1 MTIVERLG
9 LGRKLIGGIIIAILV
24 IFTPYLACNLFE
36 NVQSGHIVVIQSP
49 WSGELTVYNTEGVK
63 WQGFGTVTVYPRAG
77 TFQFEQPV
85 NPYSENSAEL
95 ARYNKAE
102 DKSFRITFN
111 DSGEAYVSGSIRYE
125 YPTDIEK
132 MKEIH
137 RMFYGHDSVMLG
149 LIEKTMERAIYM
161 SGPLMPSIDSIMSR
175 RSELPTIIEDQ
186 ARNGLYCVITKDQ
199 LVLDEF
205 TGEKKFIK
213 TAEPIKNEQ
222 SPNGLMRQDI
232 SIVGKYGMSL
242 SNLSIRV
249 NYHPNVQRR
258 ADALFASNSD
268 IQIATMNAKK
278 AEQDRRTATEQGQA
292 AATTAEWKAKAIS
305 SEKIEQGRRDKEI
318 AVLDAEKLKAVAV
331 LDAQKKFEVAELD
344 KKTAIAYKDAQIQR
358 AEGDS
363 TYKRKLMEA
372 DGALGQRLDT
382 YLKSQELWANAFGTY
397 RGNLVPS
404 IIMGNSGTQTSTATD
419 FMNMMMMKSA
429 KDLMGPDGLQIPRN
443 K

>member
-1 MTIVERLG
+1 MTLRESLG
-9 LGRKLIGGIIIAILV
+9 VGRKLIGLIIIGILV
-24 IFTPYLACNLFE
+24 VLTPYLAFNLFE

-49 WSGELTVYNTEGVK
+49 WSGELTVYTTEGVK
-63 WQGFGTVTVYPRAG
+63 WQGFGRVTTYPRAG
-77 TFQFEQPV
+77 TFEFNQPI
-85 NPYSENSAEL
+85 NPYSENTAE
-95 ARYNKAE
+95 AAKYNKAE

-137 RMFYGHDSVMLG
+137 RMFYGHESVMLG

-186 ARNGLYCVITKDQ
+186 ARNGLYCVVTKDQ
-199 LVLDEF
+199 LILDEF

-222 SPNGLMRQDI
+222 SPNGLMRQDA
-232 SIVGKYGMSL
+232 SIVSKYGMSL

-292 AATTAEWKAKAIS
+292 IATAAEWKAKAIS
-305 SEKIEQGRRDKEI
+305 SERIEQGRREKEF
-318 AVLDAEKLKAVAV
+318 AVLEAQKAKEVAV
-331 LDAQKKFEVAELD
+331 LDAQKQAEVAELD
-344 KKTAIAYKDAQIQR
+344 KKTATAYKESQIQR
-358 AEGDS
+358 AEGDA
-363 TYKRKLMEA
+363 TYKRKLMDA
-372 DGALGQRLDT
+372 DGALGQRLDA
-382 YLKSQELWANAFGTY
+382 YLKSTELWAHAFAAYKGD
-397 RGNLVPS
+397 LVPR
-404 IIMGNSGTQTSTATD
+404 IVMGASSGSGGTAGSFMD
-419 FMNMMMMKSA
+419 MMNMKAA
-429 KDLMGPDGLQIPRN
+429 KDLLGENGLQIPRN